1 MISSLL
7 GLTADAFNRRLRV
20 IRPMLPSFVNELDI
34 RRVKIGDSV
43 IDLRFEA
50 TRAGEVQVEVVK
62 NSGSIKVDVEEG
74 QEHLEAA

>member
-1 MISSLL
+1 
-7 GLTADAFNRRLRV
+7 
-20 IRPMLPSFVNELDI
+20 MLPSFVNELDI